1 MRGIE
6 NIFVYRCLD
15 RNLTTNEMYTELR
28 QRMKQFLLFLFLFF
42 VSFDTW
48 AQPIKGQWRGF
59 FNSAGDIVQSGGDN
73 TEYVLELELK
83 GTKVTGFS
91 YSYFE
96 GRKYY
101 VICSVEGT
109 YYKSTK
115 SIKVTETARI
125 KGFTPPDWSDCL
137 QTHILTYEK
146 QGKEERLKGRWGT
159 APGQLGSCGFGN
171 TTLTRRTLNS
181 NLPYAQKSPPS
192 KMGYSK
198 PQENPVARKTDSP
211 KPKPTQ
217 KTNPP
222 VVKKPN
228 TPTPPIADPLVVQPP
243 KPVPSSKEPV
253 TVQEQV
259 KQNTTKPA
267 PGIQFEKRSTD
278 IIKTIEIQEESFRV
292 DLYDNGEVDGDTIS
306 LFYNGQLL
314 LSHRR
319 LGLQPI
325 TLNLQAKSGKEINEL
340 TMYAENLGSIPPN
353 TAVMVVT
360 DGDNRY
366 EVRIASDLK
375 KSGTIRFVHKPSTQ

>member
-1 MRGIE
+1 MR
-6 NIFVYRCLD
+6 
-15 RNLTTNEMYTELR
+15 
-28 QRMKQFLLFLFLFF
+28 FLLSLVLLV
-42 VSFDTW
+42 VSFGAW
-48 AQPIKGQWRGF
+48 AQPIKGQWRGY

-73 TEYVLELELK
+73 TEYVLEIEVK
-83 GTKVTGFS
+83 GNKVTGFS

-101 VICSVEGT
+101 VICSIEGT

-146 QGKEERLKGRWGT
+146 IGKQEQLKGRWGT
-159 APGQLGSCGFGN
+159 APGQVAGCGFGN
-171 TTLTRRTLNS
+171 TTLTRRTLN
-181 NLPYAQKSPPS
+181 NGMPFAQKSAPS
-192 KMGYSK
+192 KLGYTK
-198 PQENPVARKTDSP
+198 PNDKPVAKKTP
-211 KPKPTQ
+211 PTQ
-217 KTNPP
+217 PKATAKPNQS
-222 VVKKPN
+222 VVKK
-228 TPTPPIADPLVVQPP
+228 TAPTTNPTSPASPKTAPVAVNPP
-243 KPVPSSKEPV
+243 KQGSPGTREEISS
-253 TVQEQV
+253 QAQV
-259 KQNTTKPA
+259 KQNTPKLS
-267 PGIQFEKRSTD
+267 PGIQFEKRSND
-278 IIKTIEIQEESFRV
+278 VIKTIEIQEESFRV

-325 TLNLQAKSGKEINEL
+325 TLNLQAKSGKDVNEL

-360 DGDNRY
+360 DGENRY

>member
-1 MRGIE
+1 MNR
-6 NIFVYRCLD
+6 
-15 RNLTTNEMYTELR
+15 
-28 QRMKQFLLFLFLFF
+28 FLLFFILMLFTCA
-42 VSFDTW
+42 SF

-73 TEYVLELELK
+73 TEYVLEIELK
-83 GTKVTGFS
+83 GNKVSGFS

-101 VICSVEGT
+101 VICSIEGT

-146 QGKEERLKGRWGT
+146 EGKKERLKGRWGT

-171 TTLTRRTLNS
+171 TTLTRRTLNN
-181 NLPYAQKSPPS
+181 NLPYAQKSAPS

-198 PQENPVARKTDSP
+198 PQEKPMAKKAAPV
-211 KPKPTQ
+211 KPKTTEKPAPPNGKKPVDPAPP
-217 KTNPP
+217 KTNP
-222 VVKKPN
+222 VVVN
-228 TPTPPIADPLVVQPP
+228 PP
-243 KPVPSSKEPV
+243 KQVPAVKEPPF
-253 TVQEQV
+253 QQDQV
-259 KQNTTKPA
+259 KQNTPKA
-267 PGIQFEKRSTD
+267 SPGIQFEKRSTD
-278 IIKTIEIQEESFRV
+278 IIKTIEIQQETFRV

-325 TLNLQAKSGKEINEL
+325 TLNLQAKSGKDMNEL

-375 KSGTIRFVHKPSTQ
+375 KSGTIRFVHKPRTQ